1 MKSLRAYAGP
11 NASVYSE
18 PIRIAKLL
26 SLRVTKDFDEVVLAR
41 RVAEGLPTRSVT
53 ALIEALGLDDSEII
67 GPVVPK
73 STLQKRKKA
82 GTPLSGEHSERI
94 YSLAR
99 VIDAVGR
106 AYCGDQ
112 GQIIGFLNRRHSMLH
127 GDTPFDLARSGS
139 AGAEAV
145 LSLLDSAEAGVAV

>member
-1 MKSLRAYAGP
+1 MKSLRAYSRPDAL
-11 NASVYSE
+11 VYSE
-18 PIRIAKLL
+18 PIRLAKLL
-26 SLRVTKDFDEVVLAR
+26 SLRVTKGFDEVVLAR
-41 RVAEGLPTRSVT
+41 KVAEGLPPRSVT
-53 ALIEALGLDDSEII
+53 ALIEALDLDESVII
-67 GPVVPK
+67 GPVVSK
-73 STLQKRKKA
+73 STLQKRTRA

-112 GQIIGFLNRRHSMLH
+112 GQINGFLNRPHPLLH
-127 GDTPFDLARSGS
+127 NDTPFDLARSGS